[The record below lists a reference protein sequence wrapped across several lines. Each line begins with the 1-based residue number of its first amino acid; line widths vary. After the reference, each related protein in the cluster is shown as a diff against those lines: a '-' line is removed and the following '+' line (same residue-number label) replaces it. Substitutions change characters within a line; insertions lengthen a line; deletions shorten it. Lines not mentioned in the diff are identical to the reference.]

1 MHNNIDVE
9 IVDVVNHPGGRER
22 LHSLGVRHIPVL
34 ARGSEYVMGQVIAD
48 VAKFV
53 GIRNVSEVK
62 LPADELMRKWLVVL
76 FAGQRYIRQYPAEKL
91 DERLIETRDQ
101 STRHMGYHVF
111 RIGHAFLE
119 TAVHGVEDWA
129 TISIDLP
136 PAELRSGDDVA
147 GYGETIKTRLR
158 EWWNAQTDKSCSVQV
173 KTFTGAQPLR
183 DFLERQTWH
192 SAQHVRQLA
201 AVLENMGIE
210 PDGRLSTDDLAG
222 LPLPKALWE

>member
-1 MHNNIDVE
+1 M
-9 IVDVVNHPGGRER
+9 VNHPGGRER
-22 LHSLGVRHIPVL
+22 LHALGVRHIPVL
-34 ARGSEYVMGQVIAD
+34 ARGKDYVIGQVIAD

-53 GIRNVSEVK
+53 GIQNHREVK
-62 LPADELMRKWLVVL
+62 LPPDELMRKWLIVL
-76 FAGQRYIRQYPAEKL
+76 SAGQRYIRQYPAAKL
-91 DERLIETRDQ
+91 DELLIDGRDQ

-119 TAVHGVEDWA
+119 TAVNGVEDWA
-129 TISIDLP
+129 TVSMDMP
-136 PAELRSGDDVA
+136 PATVHSGHEVA
-147 GYGETIKTRLR
+147 AYGETIKSRLSA
-158 EWWNAQTDKSCSVQV
+158 WWDAQADKSCRVEV

-201 AVLENMGIE
+201 AVLESMGIE
-210 PDGRLSTDDLAG
+210 PDGRLSADDLAG

>member
-1 MHNNIDVE
+1 M
-9 IVDVVNHPGGRER
+9 VNHPGGRER
-22 LHSLGVRHIPVL
+22 LHALGVRHIPVL
-34 ARGSEYVMGQVIAD
+34 ARGSQYVMGQVIAD

-53 GIRNVSEVK
+53 GIANFREVK
-62 LPADELMRKWLVVL
+62 LPPDELMRKWLTVL
-76 FAGQRYIRQYPAEKL
+76 SAGQRYIRQYPAARL
-91 DERLIETRDQ
+91 DERLIDNRDQ

-119 TAVHGVEDWA
+119 TAVNGVEDWVTVSMA
-129 TISIDLP
+129 MP
-136 PAELRSGDDVA
+136 PTDMRSGDDVA
-147 GYGETIKTRLR
+147 AYGETVKSRLS
-158 EWWNAQTDKSCSVQV
+158 EWWKAQTDKSCSVQV

-201 AVLENMGIE
+201 AGLEGMGIE
-210 PDGRLSTDDLAG
+210 PNGRLSADDLAG

>member
-1 MHNNIDVE
+1 M
-9 IVDVVNHPGGRER
+9 VNHPGGRER
-22 LHSLGVRHIPVL
+22 LHALGVRHIPVL
-34 ARGSEYVMGQVIAD
+34 ARGTEYVMGQVIAD

-53 GIRNVSEVK
+53 GIENFRELK
-62 LPADELMRKWLVVL
+62 LPAGELMRKWLVVL
-76 FAGQRYIRQYPAEKL
+76 SAGQRYMRQYPAARL
-91 DERLIETRDQ
+91 DELLIDTRDQ

-119 TAVHGVEDWA
+119 TAVNGVEDWA
-129 TISIDLP
+129 SVSMDMP
-136 PAELRSGDDVA
+136 PAAVHSGDDVA
-147 GYGETIKTRLR
+147 AYGETVKSRLS
-158 EWWNAQTDKSCSVQV
+158 EWWNAQADKSCRAEV

-210 PDGRLSTDDLAG
+210 PDGRLSAADLAG